1 MSQKEIL
8 MLGNEIL
15 RKKSVPVDFAKDPV
29 EQYIHDL
36 RDTLY
41 YIQKEKKIGRAIAGP
56 QIGYL
61 KRIIYM
67 ETEDNQITMIN
78 PQIIKKSR
86 KTIEVWD
93 SCFSADLAFFG
104 RTLRHRVITVKYMN
118 ENQEPLCEEFT
129 DDLSELFQ
137 HEIDHL
143 DGVLFTDHII
153 DNQIIMRDEWDRLQR
168 LSVPSDKEPEP
179 VQDIPTIESERLILR
194 PFVPD
199 DAAEV
204 QRLAGNRAIAD
215 TTLNIPHPYR
225 DGMAEKW
232 ISGHQDYF
240 LLGHGVTFAVTG
252 KQEGSL
258 IGAISLMGMTVK
270 HQAELGYWLGKPYWN
285 MGFCTEAGKA
295 MLKFAFSELGLVRV
309 HASYLSRNPAS
320 GRVMEKLGMK
330 HEGTRRQHVRKWDK
344 LEDIELYGILKEEWG
359 KTGNM

>member
-1 MSQKEIL
+1 MSKKNIL
-8 MLGNEIL
+8 MIGNEIL
-15 RKKSVPVDFAKDPV
+15 RKKSVPVDFVKDPV
-29 EQYIHDL
+29 EQYIQDL

-41 YIQKEKKIGRAIAGP
+41 HFQKEKKIGRAIAGP

-67 ETEDNQITMIN
+67 ETEKKKIVIIN

-86 KTIEVWD
+86 ETFEVWD

-104 RTLRHRVITVKYMN
+104 RTLRHRSITVEYVN
-118 ENQEPLCEEFT
+118 EHQEQRTENFT

-137 HEIDHL
+137 HETDHL
-143 DGVLFTDHII
+143 EGILFTDRII
-153 DNQIIMRDEWDRLQR
+153 DNQIIMRSEWERLHQIP
-168 LSVPSDKEPEP
+168 VPYNKGSETMKE
-179 VQDIPTIESERLILR
+179 IPTIECERLILR

-199 DAAEV
+199 DVAEV
-204 QRLAGNRAIAD
+204 QRLAGDRAIAD
-215 TTLNIPHPYR
+215 TTLNIPYPYG

-232 ISGHQDYF
+232 ISMHHDTF
-240 LLGHGVTFAVTG
+240 LKCKGVTFAVTR
-252 KQEGSL
+252 KSDKAL
-258 IGAISLMGMTVK
+258 IGAVSLMGMTVG
-270 HQAELGYWLGKPYWN
+270 HQAELGYWVGKPYWN

-295 MLKFAFSELGLVRV
+295 MLQFAFSELGLVRV

-344 LEDIELYGILKEEWG
+344 FEDIELYGILKEEWE
-359 KTGNM
+359 KTENS